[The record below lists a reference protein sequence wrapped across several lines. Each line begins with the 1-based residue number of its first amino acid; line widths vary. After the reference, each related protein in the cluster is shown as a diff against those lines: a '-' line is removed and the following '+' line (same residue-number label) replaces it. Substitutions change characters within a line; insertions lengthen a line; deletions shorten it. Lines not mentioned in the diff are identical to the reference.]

1 MLLQKKMMIM
11 VKVVTMTMITL
22 MTMELTHL
30 KPTVVVVRGDSPVQL
45 AVQPDPLH
53 AGT

>member
-1 MLLQKKMMIM
+1 MLLHKEMMIM
-11 VKVVTMTMITL
+11 VKVVTMTMRTL
-22 MTMELTHL
+22 MTMVLTHL
-30 KPTVVVVRGDSPVQL
+30 KPTVVVVHGDPPIEL

>member
-11 VKVVTMTMITL
+11 EVVTMTMITL
-22 MTMELTHL
+22 MTMVLTHL

-45 AVQPDPLH
+45 AV
-53 AGT
+53 